1 MCPRRS
7 KIDFI
12 AKVST
17 LLLPIVGI
25 SLLIRETDML
35 FLWLE
40 RLNHWVLT
48 VKKNTYINRSIS
60 SKTLVNLEKGFS
72 VYSIC
77 FVSKCEIGTVI

>member
-48 VKKNTYINRSIS
+48 VKKKIGEHWLSRIT
-60 SKTLVNLEKGFS
+60 EKL
-72 VYSIC
+72 I
-77 FVSKCEIGTVI
+77 I